1 MTLGQSLNLCEPQ
14 IPTAKWREYGI
25 FYRGVVWGFHRV
37 MHMEFLAQS
46 LAHNKCSMVAIIKGI
61 IVNHCPISDNHKISV
76 T

>member
-1 MTLGQSLNLCEPQ
+1 M
-14 IPTAKWREYGI
+14 
-25 FYRGVVWGFHRV
+25 VWGFHRV

-76 T
+76 TYKKKHLFIDRWSLPPCLEVFDSQ